1 MFFTRGFLPR
11 FPSRKALFILR
22 ILERALRSAAPMGY
36 RKGYFVFVL
45 LEDGSG
51 HNSQGEG
58 DAAVQLV
65 SLAQRDEEGL
75 RVFSVF
81 RCGDNFPE
89 GHFPVPFIGFHGQVA
104 PVASRCLNGEDI
116 SAGGKIS
123 SGNVSALG
131 KPGSF
136 VDAAVNDLLVYLSE
150 ERNDFIIR
158 HGREVDGVRKG
169 CGNQEKGDQQDAKET
184 TKKACLFHE
193 NDLLG
198 FCLFSKHNR
207 HWDEDCPLQKT
218 MFHKTELDGSDQVP
232 VVLPF
237 FQADA
242 ILRKKEGEEC
252 SEEDPDYRY
261 YCIGGGDCMHASFFR
276 A

>member
-1 MFFTRGFLPR
+1 M
-11 FPSRKALFILR
+11 R
-22 ILERALRSAAPMGY
+22 ILERALRSAAPMAMG
-36 RKGYFVFVL
+36 RLFLFDL
-45 LEDGSG
+45 LED
-51 HNSQGEG
+51 NSVHDGQGEG
-58 DAAVQLV
+58 NAAVQFV
-65 SLAQRDEEGL
+65 SLAQGDEEGL

-81 RCGDNFPE
+81 RCGDYFPE
-89 GHFPVPFIGFHGQVA
+89 GHLPVSFIGFHGQIA
-104 PVASRCLNGEDI
+104 PVASRCQDGQDI
-116 SAGGKIS
+116 SAGGEIP

-136 VDAAVNDLLVYLSE
+136 VDTAVNDLLVYLGE
-150 ERNDFIIR
+150 KRNDFIIR

-184 TKKACLFHE
+184 TKKACQFHE

-198 FCLFSKHNR
+198 FVCSQSITGNGMRIVLCRRQCFQ
-207 HWDEDCPLQKT
+207 EIVLAEP
-218 MFHKTELDGSDQVP
+218 DQVP

-252 SEEDPDYRY
+252 SEEDPDYCY